1 MTEVTN
7 TAIDDVTA
15 ELRDD
20 CPKSFIEVIN
30 VLTGELRAA
39 HDRIDELGETVKQ
52 QSQRLEKKTDRIESL
67 EEELAQHK
75 DHTGREF
82 ADVRGRITEV
92 ENQQTEPHSKDATSR
107 VDTEETGSQDDR
119 TPLERIATT
128 PEHQVN
134 QLGLTA
140 NQERARFIARGVK
153 DYAEKAPAGL
163 VISSRD
169 IKKVIAA
176 KEGKRPHNQTVGR
189 VMDFLDDLGKDDVD
203 LIKRRG
209 RKLVVMYPEAANRMM
224 ASHDR
229 CDGGNEST
237 SAGTVMSGG

>member
-20 CPKSFIEVIN
+20 CPKFIEVIN
-30 VLTGELRAA
+30 VLTDELRAA
-39 HDRIDELGETVKQ
+39 HNRINELGETVEQ
-52 QSQRLEKKTDRIESL
+52 QAQQLQEKTDRIETL

-92 ENQQTEPHSKDATSR
+92 ENQQTEPHSEDATPGVER
-107 VDTEETGSQDDR
+107 EGIGSQDDR

-128 PEHQVN
+128 PEHQVD

-140 NQERARFIARGVK
+140 NQERARFIAKGVH

-163 VISSRD
+163 VISSGD

-176 KEGKRPHNQTVGR
+176 KEGNRPHNQTVAR
-189 VMDFLDDLGKDDVD
+189 IMDFLDDFGQDDVD

-209 RKLVVMYPEAANRMM
+209 RNLIVVEPDAADRLM
-224 ASHDR
+224 ACNDR
-229 CDGGNEST
+229 CDGGSGPAP
-237 SAGTVMSGG
+237 SGTVTSGG

>member
-20 CPKSFIEVIN
+20 CPNSLTKVIN
-30 VLTGELRAA
+30 VLTDELRAA
-39 HDRIDELGETVKQ
+39 HDQINELRETVEQ
-52 QSQRLEKKTDRIESL
+52 QSQQLEEKTDRIETL

-75 DHTGREF
+75 DHAGREF

-92 ENQQTEPHSKDATSR
+92 ENQRTEPHSKDATPG
-107 VDTEETGSQDDR
+107 VEEEGIGSQNGR

-140 NQERARFIARGVK
+140 NQERARFIAKDVR

-163 VISSRD
+163 VIRSSD
-169 IKKVIAA
+169 VKKVIAA
-176 KEGKRPHNQTVGR
+176 KEGERPHNQTVAR
-189 VMDFLDDLGKDDVD
+189 VMDFLDTLGKDDVD
-203 LIKRRG
+203 MVKRRG
-209 RKLVVMYPEAANRMM
+209 RNLIVVEPDAADRLM
-224 ASHDR
+224 ACNDR
-229 CDGGNEST
+229 CDGGNGPAPS
-237 SAGTVMSGG
+237 GTVIQAG